1 MNGELSKTVMDNGE
15 ASPSEEKNTDT
26 AVTANDGTDTEFSD
40 PSDESKKTWKNSE
53 NAENARR
60 RREEERQRRAVREA
74 RESGIIEALGGIN
87 PYTGEN
93 ITDSRDI
100 DEYLAMKEIEKEG
113 GDPLTDFARYHKQ
126 KQKAA
131 DEAAAEE
138 TRQARW
144 IENDRENF
152 ISRYPDVNINDLVSD
167 ENFRMFAE
175 GKTGNMPLAEIYSGY
190 MQFVEHYETQAKSHA
205 AQLYA
210 NHKASPGSLGSTGSA
225 GGFFTPDQVRA
236 MSPAEVKANFDV
248 IKKSMKN
255 WK

>member
-1 MNGELSKTVMDNGE
+1 MNGELSKTFMDNGE
-15 ASPSEEKNTDT
+15 TSPSEEMSARVAENEGDS
-26 AVTANDGTDTEFSD
+26 AETEFSD
-40 PSDESKKTWKNSE
+40 TSEKSKKSWKTSE
-53 NAENARR
+53 NADNARR
-60 RREEERQRRAVREA
+60 RREDERQQRAIREA

-93 ITDSRDI
+93 MTDTRDV
-100 DEYLAMKEIEKEG
+100 DEYLAMREIDKEG

-138 TRQARW
+138 SKLSRW
-144 IENDRENF
+144 IENDREDF
-152 ISRYPDVNINDLVSD
+152 ISKYPDIDIGELISD
-167 ENFRMFAE
+167 ENFRTFAD

-190 MQFVEHYETQAKSHA
+190 MQFVERYEKQAKTQAA
-205 AQLYA
+205 RLYA
-210 NHKASPGSLGSTGSA
+210 NHKASPGALGSVGAS
-225 GGFFTPDQVRA
+225 GGFFTPEQVRA
-236 MSPAEVKANFDV
+236 MSPAEVRENFDV